1 MGMGSIPNTIRRGGI
16 FHFRRAVPTA
26 LQRLFNRAE
35 LTCSLRTADVVLAR
49 RLSRCLYV
57 CSEELFDAVRT
68 APMLSDE
75 DIAAL
80 VKDFYSSILAQDET
94 ARLMRDDP
102 IPEERRAH
110 YIEHYRQLAERSRID
125 LANSAFGSVR
135 SITSTMLA
143 RRFGQDVQVEKMD
156 ARRVSHAMLRAGIE
170 VAEALKARAEGDF
183 NYEPKDKLLVA
194 ALQGPVEPPQASV
207 QADPMPIVPSA
218 PVGPPF
224 SEEAETF
231 REAQL
236 RRKVWEQQT
245 GLQARKTYALF
256 AEYFG
261 DRPLANFTRRD
272 AARFKELLE
281 DLPANYGKAAE
292 YRGVKAEQVV
302 ERSKSLD
309 VKRLSPRTVQR
320 HFAALASLWAS
331 VIEHGRADTN
341 IFADWKF
348 AASKRARDQRQM
360 WEKDE
365 LKALFSSPVW
375 AGCQS
380 ANRRS
385 KPGAVILRDEKFWLP
400 LIAVFSGMRQEEICQ
415 LRLADVRQVESIWI
429 FDLNMRTGQQLKN
442 ASAIRHVPVH
452 AELIRLGFLA
462 YADEQRKTGK
472 ELLFSNLQ
480 PGGADDRLGHNYSKW
495 FSRYRR
501 ETGLFVP
508 GRDFHSFRH
517 SASTFMA
524 WASVPN
530 NVIDEV
536 TGHATVGEAA
546 RYNKGLK
553 VTNLKEAI
561 DTIEI
566 GVDLSRLY
574 VTA

>member
-1 MGMGSIPNTIRRGGI
+1 MGSIPNTIRRGGV
-16 FHFRRAVPTA
+16 FYFRRGVPAA

-35 LTCSLRTADVVLAR
+35 LTCSLRTSDVVLAR
-49 RLSRCLYV
+49 RLSRYLYV
-57 CSEELFDAVRT
+57 CSEELFDAVKT
-68 APMLSDE
+68 APMLSE
-75 DIAAL
+75 QDIAAL

-110 YIEHYRQLAERSRID
+110 YIEHYRQLAERARID

-135 SITSTMLA
+135 TITNTMLA
-143 RRFGQDVQVEKMD
+143 RRFGQDVQLEKID
-156 ARRVSHAMLRAGIE
+156 ARRVSTAMLRAGIE
-170 VAEALKARAEGDF
+170 VAETLKSRAEGDF
-183 NYEPKDKLLVA
+183 SYEPKDKLLVA
-194 ALQGPVEPPQASV
+194 ALQVPIDPPQASQQPKPQPV
-207 QADPMPIVPSA
+207 A
-218 PVGPPF
+218 PPAPAGPPF
-224 SEEAETF
+224 SEEADKF

-256 AEYFG
+256 AEHFG

-292 YRGVKAEQVV
+292 YRGMKAEQVV
-302 ERSKSLD
+302 ERTRSLD
-309 VKRLSPRTVQR
+309 VQRLSPRTVQR

-348 AASKRARDQRQM
+348 AATKRARDQRQM

-365 LKALFSSPVW
+365 LQALFASPVW
-375 AGCQS
+375 TGCQS
-380 ANRRS
+380 VNRRS
-385 KPGAVILRDEKFWLP
+385 KPGQVILRDEKFWLP

-415 LRLADVRQVESIWI
+415 LRLADVRQVEGIWI

-442 ASAIRHVPVH
+442 ANAIRQVPVH
-452 AELIRLGFLA
+452 SELIRLGLLT
-462 YADEQRKTGK
+462 YADEQRNGGK
-472 ELLFSNLQ
+472 ELLFPNLQ

-501 ETGLFVP
+501 EIGLFVT

-517 SASTFMA
+517 SATTFMSRA
-524 WASVPN
+524 GVQHT
-530 NVIDEV
+530 VIDAV
-536 TGHATVGEAA
+536 TGHATAGETA
-546 RYNKGLK
+546 RYDKGLT
-553 VTNLKEAI
+553 VTNLQAAI
-561 DTIEI
+561 ETIDI
-566 GVDLSRLY
+566 GVDLSRLHLS
-574 VTA
+574 V

>member
-1 MGMGSIPNTIRRGGI
+1 MGSIPNTIRRGGV
-16 FHFRRAVPTA
+16 FHFRRAVPAT

-35 LTCSLRTADVVLAR
+35 LTCSLRTTDVVLAR

-57 CSEELFDAVRT
+57 CSEELFDVVRT
-68 APMLSDE
+68 TPMLSDE

-183 NYEPKDKLLVA
+183 SYEPKDKLLLA

-207 QADPMPIVPSA
+207 QPDPMLIVPPD

-236 RRKVWEQQT
+236 RRKVWERQT

-292 YRGVKAEQVV
+292 YRRVSAAQVV

-309 VKRLSPRTVQR
+309 IQRLSPRTVQR

-365 LKALFSSPVW
+365 LDALFSSPVW

-385 KPGAVILRDEKFWLP
+385 KPGSVILRDEKFWLP

-415 LRLADVRQVESIWI
+415 LRLTDVRQVESIWI

-442 ASAIRHVPVH
+442 ANAIRQVPVH
-452 AELIRLGFLA
+452 AELIRIGFLT
-462 YADEQRKTGK
+462 YADEQRKAGK
-472 ELLFSNLQ
+472 DLLFPNLQ

-517 SASTFMA
+517 SATTFMSR
-524 WASVPN
+524 ASVQHT
-530 NVIDEV
+530 VIDAV
-536 TGHATVGEAA
+536 TGHATAGETA
-546 RYNKGLK
+546 RYDKGLT
-553 VTNLKEAI
+553 VSNLKEAI

-574 VTA
+574 VPA

>member
-1 MGMGSIPNTIRRGGI
+1 MGSIPNTIRRGGI
-16 FHFRRAVPTA
+16 FYFRRAVPVA
-26 LQRLFNRAE
+26 LQRLFNRSE

-94 ARLMRDDP
+94 VRLMRDDP
-102 IPEERRAH
+102 IPEERRTH

-183 NYEPKDKLLVA
+183 SYEPKDKLLVA
-194 ALQGPVEPPQASV
+194 VLQGPVEPPQASV
-207 QADPMPIVPSA
+207 QPSDPLPIVPPA
-218 PVGPPF
+218 PAGPPF

-309 VKRLSPRTVQR
+309 VQRLSPRTVQR

-365 LKALFSSPVW
+365 LEALFSSPVW
-375 AGCQS
+375 TGCQS

-385 KPGAVILRDEKFWLP
+385 KPGSVILRDEKFWLP

-415 LRLADVRQVESIWI
+415 LRLTDVRQVESIWI

-442 ASAIRHVPVH
+442 ANAIRQVPVH
-452 AELIRLGFLA
+452 AELIRLGFLT
-462 YADEQRKTGK
+462 YADEQRKVGK
-472 ELLFSNLQ
+472 DLLFANLQ

-517 SASTFMA
+517 SATTFMSR
-524 WASVPN
+524 ASVQHS
-530 NVIDEV
+530 VIDAV
-536 TGHATVGEAA
+536 TGHATAGETA
-546 RYNKGLK
+546 RYDKGLT
-553 VTNLKEAI
+553 VSNLKEAI

-574 VTA
+574 VPA